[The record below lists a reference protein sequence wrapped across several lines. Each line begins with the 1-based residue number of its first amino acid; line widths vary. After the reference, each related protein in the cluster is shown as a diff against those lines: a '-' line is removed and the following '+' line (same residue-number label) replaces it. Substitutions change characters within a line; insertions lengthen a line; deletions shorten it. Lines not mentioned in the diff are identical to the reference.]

1 MNGNSALLQG
11 KNVIVTG
18 GARGL
23 GAAFARHIVSQ
34 CGRVVIAD
42 VLDDD
47 GRQLAAELGD
57 AARFTHLDVTD
68 AEQWRELIDTTL
80 AEFGTITGLVNNA
93 GISSAAMV
101 ADEPLEHFR
110 KVIEINLVG
119 VFIGMQAVI
128 PSMRA
133 QGCGSIVNIS
143 SAAGLVGLALT
154 SGYGASKWGVRGLSK
169 VAAIELGPE
178 RIRVNSV
185 HPGVIYTPMT
195 AKEGFREGRATCLS
209 PPWGGWVSPTRWPAL
224 SPTCYRTPRAM
235 SPARS
240 WPWTAAGPQAP
251 PSQRSRVNDFRPR
264 PSVARGLPLPPAR
277 AIPVGESVW
286 PRSGAYS

>member
-1 MNGNSALLQG
+1 MNGNSALLQA

-23 GAAFARHIVSQ
+23 GAAFAHRIVSHG
-34 CGRVVIAD
+34 GRVVIAD

-57 AARFTHLDVTD
+57 SARFAHLDVTD
-68 AEQWRELIDTTL
+68 ADQWRAVVATTL
-80 AEFGTITGLVNNA
+80 AEFGSVTGLVNNA
-93 GISSAAMV
+93 GISSASLV

-110 KVIEINLVG
+110 RVIDVNLVG

-128 PSMRA
+128 PPMRA
-133 QGCGSIVNIS
+133 SGGGSIVNIS

-169 VAAIELGPE
+169 VAAVELGPE

-185 HPGVIYTPMT
+185 HPGVVYTPMT
-195 AKEGFREGRATCLS
+195 AQAGFQEGEGMMPITAMGRVGTPAEVAGAVTYLLS
-209 PPWGGWVSPTRWPAL
+209 DAASYVTGAELAVDGGWT
-224 SPTCYRTPRAM
+224 
-235 SPARS
+235 
-240 WPWTAAGPQAP
+240 AGPTLKTMTGQ
-251 PSQRSRVNDFRPR
+251 
-264 PSVARGLPLPPAR
+264 
-277 AIPVGESVW
+277 
-286 PRSGAYS
+286 